1 MRRVTD
7 SRADEVALNRALWA
21 VVNERFTD
29 AAADELWARPDAV
42 WGLFAVPEGELG
54 VLGDVRGLDVLE
66 LACGTAYVSA
76 WLARQGARPVGST
89 CPASSWQRPAGCSA
103 GSVRCSRSCSATVS
117 GCRWPTAVSTS
128 W

>member
-42 WGLFAVPEGELG
+42 WGLFAVPSASS
-54 VLGDVRGLDVLE
+54 
-66 LACGTAYVSA
+66 ACSA
-76 WLARQGARPVGST
+76 TWPGST
-89 CPASSWQRPAGCSA
+89 CSSWPAAPPTSRRGSPARAPAPWRSTSPGSSWPPPAGCSA
-103 GSVRCSRSCSATVS
+103 GSARCSRWCSATAS
-117 GCRWPTAVSTS
+117 GCRWPTAASTS